1 MRQGSLVR
9 SCQRCT
15 KRMVD
20 GKNKCARV
28 MADGRPCGGSPK
40 WRWEVNVAPPG
51 APRDRRWGTEPTKAK
66 AMAAVAKVQRE
77 ADTGELVDRSRA
89 TLETFLFGTW
99 LPAMEPTLAPSTV
112 LSYKN
117 IMRAR
122 VIPTLGAVPIQSLTA
137 TQLNGLYARLLA
149 DGRSKGGGPLASR
162 SVRYTHTVIRKAL
175 KDAAHWGLV
184 ARNVA
189 DLANPPK
196 VIKTRKWTTWTPSEI
211 RTFLRAVER
220 DRLSSLWELAVN
232 TGMRRGELLGLRWDD
247 VNLDSGT
254 VAIRRALVV
263 VGYEVVVSQTKT
275 DRARVIA
282 LDPGTVTILRDW
294 RRAQLEERLAWGP
307 AWIDSGYVHTKEN
320 GEPLH
325 PDEISKRF
333 NRLVVLADVPRIRFH
348 DVRHTW
354 ATTALAAGVHPKI
367 VAERLGHG
375 SIQITLDTYSHVM
388 PQQDRAAG
396 ELVANLY
403 RRAEQ

>member
-1 MRQGSLVR
+1 MI
-9 SCQRCT
+9 
-15 KRMVD
+15 D
-20 GKNKCARV
+20 GKNRYMRV
-28 MADGRPCGGSPK
+28 RADGNPCGGSPI

-51 APRDRRWGTEPTKAK
+51 ASRDRRWGTEATKAK
-66 AMAAVAKVQRE
+66 AVAAVVRVQRE
-77 ADTGELVDRSRA
+77 AEAGELVDRSRA
-89 TLETFLFGTW
+89 TLEEFLFKTW
-99 LPAMEPTLAPSTV
+99 LPAVEPTLAPSTV
-112 LSYKN
+112 LSYRN
-117 IMRAR
+117 ILKAR
-122 VIPTLGAVPIQSLTA
+122 VVPTLGSTPLQSLTA
-137 TQLNGLYARLLA
+137 TQLNSLYAQLLA
-149 DGRSKGGGPLASR
+149 NGRANAPGALSAR
-162 SVRYTHTVIRKAL
+162 SVRYTHTVLRKAL
-175 KDAAHWGLV
+175 KDACRWGLV

-196 VIKTRKWTTWTPSEI
+196 LTKTRKWTTWSPVEI
-211 RTFLRAVER
+211 RTFLRAVKI

-247 VNLDSGT
+247 VDLDSGT

-275 DRARVIA
+275 DRARSIA
-282 LDPGTVTILRDW
+282 LDPGTVAILKDW

-320 GEPLH
+320 GESLH
-325 PDEISKRF
+325 PDETSKRF
-333 NRLVVLADVPRIRFH
+333 NRLVALAGVPRIRFH

-354 ATTALAAGVHPKI
+354 ASTALAAGVHPKI

-396 ELVANLY
+396 ELVASLY
-403 RRAEQ
+403 RSATT